1 MRSKLFV
8 PGSRP
13 ELFEKAV
20 ASGADA
26 VTFDLEDAVVPERK
40 AEARAAVASFLTQ
53 RRTGAPLLI
62 VRVNPIGSPF
72 FEEDIKAL
80 VLPALDVLNL
90 PKIESGGEVREVSAL
105 VADLEAQRGFK
116 HQIGILANI
125 ETPRAVRLAAEIA
138 TSDSRLA
145 GLQLGFG
152 DLFEPFGIDRRDP
165 VAAAAVKLSVRLA
178 AAEGNLPLYDSA
190 FPAVEDMAGFR
201 AEAESARRLG
211 LSGKSCIHPSQIAT
225 ANEVFFPTAKEIDAA
240 KSIVAAAED
249 RFSQGM
255 GAFMLNG
262 VMVDEPYV
270 ARARALL
277 AIAAGGAS

>member
-13 ELFEKAV
+13 ELFEKAI

-26 VTFDLEDAVVPERK
+26 VSFDLEDAVVPERK
-40 AEARAAVASFLTQ
+40 TEARAAVASFMSE
-53 RRTGAPLLI
+53 RRSGAPLLI
-62 VRVNPIGSPF
+62 VRVNPVGSPY
-72 FEEDIKAL
+72 FEEDLKAL
-80 VLPALDVLNL
+80 VLTALDVLNL
-90 PKIESGGEVREVSAL
+90 PKTESGDEVRDVSARI
-105 VADLEAQRGFK
+105 AAIETQRGLRRR
-116 HQIGILANI
+116 IGILANI

-138 TSDSRLA
+138 TSDSRLI

-152 DLFEPFGIDRRDP
+152 DLFEPCGIDRKDP
-165 VAAAAVKLSVRLA
+165 VAAAAVKLTVRLA
-178 AAEGNLPLYDSA
+178 AAEGNIPLYDGA
-190 FPAVEDMAGFR
+190 FPPVEDLAGFR

-211 LSGKSCIHPSQIAT
+211 LAGKSCVHPSQIAM
-225 ANEVFFPTAKEIDAA
+225 ANEIFFPTAKETDAA
-240 KSIVAAAED
+240 RRVVAAAEE

-255 GAFMLNG
+255 GAFMVDG

-277 AIAAGGAS
+277 AVAAGAAS

>member
-13 ELFEKAV
+13 ELFEKAI

-26 VTFDLEDAVVPERK
+26 VAFDLEDAVVPERK
-40 AEARAAVASFLTQ
+40 AQARAVVASFLAE
-53 RRTGAPLLI
+53 RRAGAPLLI
-62 VRVNPIGSPF
+62 VRINPIGSPYF
-72 FEEDIKAL
+72 QKDIEAL
-80 VLPALDVLNL
+80 VLPGLDVLNL
-90 PKIESGGEVREVSAL
+90 PKIESGDEVRDVSTL
-105 VADLEAQRGFK
+105 IADLETQRGLQ
-116 HQIGILANI
+116 HRIGILANI

-138 TSDSRLA
+138 TSDRRLV

-152 DLFEPFGIDRRDP
+152 DLFEPFGIDRSDP

-211 LSGKSCIHPSQIAT
+211 LAGKSCIHPSQVAT
-225 ANEVFFPTAKEIDAA
+225 ANEVFFPTAKEIDVA
-240 KSIVAAAED
+240 KQIVAAADEK
-249 RFSQGM
+249 FSQGI

>member
-1 MRSKLFV
+1 VRSKLFV

-13 ELFEKAV
+13 ELFEKAI

-26 VTFDLEDAVVPERK
+26 ITFDLEDAVVPERK
-40 AEARAAVASFLTQ
+40 AEARAAVASFLSE
-53 RRTGAPLLI
+53 RRPGAPLLI
-62 VRVNPIGSPF
+62 VRVNPIGSPY
-72 FEEDIKAL
+72 FEEDLNAL
-80 VLPALDVLNL
+80 VLPALDVVNL
-90 PKIESGGEVREVSAL
+90 PKIESGHQVREVSAL
-105 VADLEAQRGFK
+105 IADLVAQRSLER
-116 HQIGILANI
+116 QIGILANI

-138 TSDSRLA
+138 TSDSRLV

-190 FPAVEDMAGFR
+190 FPAVEDLAGFR

-211 LSGKSCIHPSQIAT
+211 LAGKSCIHPSQIAT
-225 ANEVFFPTAKEIDAA
+225 ANEIFFPTAKEIDAA
-240 KSIVAAAED
+240 RRIVTAAGE

-255 GAFMLNG
+255 GAFMLDG

-277 AIAAGGAS
+277 AIADGAGS